1 MEKALATFRN
11 GQVQFD
17 AAVDWPEGT
26 RLEVAPAATK
36 AKAAEPIEDLA
47 GSAIASEPKTVFEL
61 SWPETPEQKAD
72 WLEWLKNLEPFD
84 MTPEELDAFEA
95 NLKVSKEIQKELLRK
110 TWQEE
115 KGL

>member
-17 AAVDWPEGT
+17 APVNWPEGT
-26 RLEVAPAATK
+26 RLEVVPAATK
-36 AKAAEPIEDLA
+36 GGLDESP
-47 GSAIASEPKTVFEL
+47 
-61 SWPETPEQKAD
+61 WPETPEQKEA

-95 NLKVSKEIQKELLRK
+95 DLKVSKLIQKDLLRK
-110 TWQEE
+110 SWHEE
-115 KGL
+115 NRL

>member
-26 RLEVAPAATK
+26 RLEVAPAVTK
-36 AKAAEPIEDLA
+36 VGLEE
-47 GSAIASEPKTVFEL
+47 SE
-61 SWPETPEQKAD
+61 WPQTPEQKEA

-84 MTPEELDAFEA
+84 MTSEELDAFEA
-95 NLKVSKEIQKELLRK
+95 DLKVSKEIQKQLLRK
-110 TWQEE
+110 SWHEE
-115 KGL
+115 SRS